1 MNKIIFGI
9 VFVLIIIG
17 IFITLYLTGNFCG
30 KNRVIQDGKCVF
42 CPIGSGF
49 NINTKSCEICPAGQ
63 ISHDGVCGVCVS
75 GTGLKADGTCGSCE
89 SGKGITNGVCGSCES
104 GQGITNGVCGVCVS
118 GYIVDSSSKKCILN
132 PPTVNSI
139 NSLIQSLTND
149 INHLTPITL
158 TII

>member
-17 IFITLYLTGNFCG
+17 IFITLYLTGIFCG

-89 SGKGITNGVCGSCES
+89 SG
-104 GQGITNGVCGVCVS
+104 QGITNGVCGVCVS

-132 PPTVNSI
+132 PPTVSSI

-149 INHLTPITL
+149 INNLTPITL